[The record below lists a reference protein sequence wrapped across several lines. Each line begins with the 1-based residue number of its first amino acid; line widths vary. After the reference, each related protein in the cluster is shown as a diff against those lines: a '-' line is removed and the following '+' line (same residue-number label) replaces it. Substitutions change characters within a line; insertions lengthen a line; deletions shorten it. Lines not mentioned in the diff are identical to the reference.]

1 MRVVIQRVS
10 EACVEINNRV
20 RSSIGM
26 GLLVFLGVE
35 EGDTVEDIV
44 HLAYKIARLRIFSD
58 ADGKMNLSVDDVNGQ
73 VMVISQFT
81 LLAST
86 AKGHRPSFTRAA
98 RPEFGRMMYEMF
110 VKQLEKE
117 LNIRVATG
125 EFGAD
130 MKVSLVNDG
139 PVTIIM
145 DSRQKD
151 L

>member
-26 GLLVFLGVE
+26 GLLVLLGVE

-58 ADGKMNLSVDDVNGQ
+58 AEGKMNLSLDDVNGQ
-73 VMVISQFT
+73 VMVVSQFT

-86 AKGHRPSFTRAA
+86 VKGHRPSFTRAA
-98 RPEFGRMMYEMF
+98 SPEFGRMMYDMF

-130 MKVSLVNDG
+130 MKVSLINDG

-151 L
+151 F